1 MRCVSG
7 ARRQPTSRVRPSP
20 TSIQRRL
27 LLRGR
32 ETAMRIG
39 HHPRAGDLA
48 GKEGGGPGG
57 SRALPPLPQLG
68 EDSPLREPRRPRS
81 KGGWV
86 RKAAGHPPRLG
97 RPPSHG
103 LRGGNM
109 QDTRLTLPGAAGPQ
123 SPLLPPDS
131 PPSKEAHFRR
141 GSPCDLHP
149 GSAALPSRAGD
160 AARGW
165 GGETNRPLHTREG
178 QGAARAVHLGRLGG
192 GDAMVREVGHGL
204 RSPKNLPAPPAPPR
218 APGPSLRRPV
228 TGRGGGGDERRG
240 IGQAGAE
247 GAGEP
252 TPTCPGRD
260 ARRPRPPRKT
270 PPARQGPAPR
280 KKRSTRPRPARRR
293 ATRAGR
299 RRACGHWRA
308 RAAAAAASATW

>member
-68 EDSPLREPRRPRS
+68 EDGPLREPRRPRS

-86 RKAAGHPPRLG
+86 RKAAGHPPRLC
-97 RPPSHG
+97 RPPSQG
-103 LRGGNM
+103 LRGG
-109 QDTRLTLPGAAGPQ
+109 GHAGHRADPTWGGWA
-123 SPLLPPDS
+123 SIPPLPPDS
-131 PPSKEAHFRR
+131 PPGKAAHFRR
-141 GSPCDLHP
+141 GPPCDLHP

-165 GGETNRPLHTREG
+165 GGDTNRPLHTSQG
-178 QGAARAVHLGRLGG
+178 QGDARAVHLGSLGG
-192 GDAMVREVGHGL
+192 GDAMVREAGHGL
-204 RSPKNLPAPPAPPR
+204 RSPKNLQAPPAPPR
-218 APGPSLRRPV
+218 APGPSRRRPV
-228 TGRGGGGDERRG
+228 TG
-240 IGQAGAE
+240 
-247 GAGEP
+247 
-252 TPTCPGRD
+252 
-260 ARRPRPPRKT
+260 
-270 PPARQGPAPR
+270 
-280 KKRSTRPRPARRR
+280 
-293 ATRAGR
+293 
-299 RRACGHWRA
+299 
-308 RAAAAAASATW
+308 